1 MHERKFE
8 KNMEGQEILR
18 LKKIKQKYNND
29 KTAKFTLEN
38 ISLTVNKG
46 EIVGVVGESGC
57 GKTTLAKIICGIVEV
72 EAGEI
77 YICGKKYI
85 SNKKNAMEEIGSQY
99 KIIFQDPI
107 SSFDPQL
114 SIGKSLDIA
123 IKYVNINL
131 NPKERKKE
139 INALLKS
146 MGLDVS
152 IKNKKP
158 HEISGG
164 ECQRVAIARAMLSHP
179 KLLICDEITSAL
191 DVTTQAQ
198 IIQLLLKLSKKE
210 EMAFLFIS
218 HDLALMSNFCTHIYI
233 MESGTMI
240 ESGTMEQVMNN
251 PQKEY
256 TRFFIKEALDIQ
268 QIW

>member
-1 MHERKFE
+1 MQERKFE
-8 KNMEGQEILR
+8 KNMERQEILS
-18 LKKIKQKYNND
+18 LKKIKQKYEHA
-29 KTAKFTLEN
+29 KTTKFTLDN

-46 EIVGVVGESGC
+46 EIVGIVGESGS

-72 EAGEI
+72 ESGEI

-85 SNKKNAMEEIGSQY
+85 SNKKNAMKEIGSQY

-123 IKYVNINL
+123 IKYINTNL
-131 NPKERKKE
+131 KPLERKKE
-139 INALLKS
+139 INTLLKS
-146 MGLDVS
+146 MGLDPS
-152 IKNKKP
+152 IKKKKP

-164 ECQRVAIARAMLSHP
+164 ECQRVAIARAMAFQP

-198 IIQLLLKLSKKE
+198 IIQLLLKLSKRN
-210 EMAFLFIS
+210 EMGFLFIS
-218 HDLALMSNFCTHIYI
+218 HDLALMSSLCTHLYI

-240 ESGTMEQVMNN
+240 ESGTMEQVIYN
-251 PQKEY
+251 PQKAY
-256 TRFFIKEALDIQ
+256 TRFFIKEAIDMQ
-268 QIW
+268 QI